1 MQSILDKS
9 VRPGRFRARR
19 FSFPALALGL
29 CALTCLAQQAAL
41 GQAQVGSAETSFDEG
56 PDKLP
61 ATPSAAIPPLRAEV
75 PQEAAQPVP
84 PTHRHSASQA
94 RQAHTPTQDSHAKN
108 GVLLKKRAPEG
119 TLTAAR

>member
-9 VRPGRFRARR
+9 VRPSRSRSRR
-19 FSFPALALGL
+19 FNFPALALGL

-41 GQAQVGSAETSFDEG
+41 GQAQIGSAETSFDEG

-61 ATPSAAIPPLRAEV
+61 AIPSAAIPPLHAGI
-75 PQEAAQPVP
+75 PVDTAMLVLP
-84 PTHRHSASQA
+84 ARRHTASQT
-94 RQAHTPTQDSHAKN
+94 RPAHTLTQNSRTKS
-108 GVLLKKRAPEG
+108 GLLLKKRQPEG